1 MVEELFTS
9 LKVKKKAFL
18 KLGGDIVPLRG
29 NVQLMVLRIK
39 N

>member
-1 MVEELFTS
+1 MLWLRKLLTL

-29 NVQLMVLRIK
+29 SVQSMV
-39 N
+39 